1 MNINQKKKELQF
13 LKIQYNKLI
22 KENRN
27 YKKLIYGVLE
37 LHDETKSNIEQK
49 DNKENLIESSYIS
62 KEQLLNKINACKI
75 DNKQKKELQTS
86 FEMLNLKEELNSKKK
101 LLLTKKKEYD
111 DLKHGISLRNMNE
124 MNLKLETIRINKRKL
139 QNEVSS
145 LEEILTKNQEIILQ
159 LENEI
164 KNEEKTNNE
173 MNKQESEYE
182 VKYKN
187 KINELKEIQK
197 DLTELDTRRKIK
209 IFKITKNVVCEGS
222 KLKGLKLKSKIFKI
236 KNDIDKLEKY
246 ENEKRDDLIN
256 LLEQRRNIVSELK
269 NKNLEL
275 EKQINDLDEKNIKLY
290 VKVNENKEEKNAL
303 ENRGKEQIKDIKRLK
318 ELEKEIHEKKIAK
331 NNLIKEIE
339 KRQKCLENIKD
350 DSNKNKNKEIK
361 QEEKNEKQNPEMKN

>member
-1 MNINQKKKELQF
+1 
-13 LKIQYNKLI
+13 
-22 KENRN
+22 
-27 YKKLIYGVLE
+27 
-37 LHDETKSNIEQK
+37 
-49 DNKENLIESSYIS
+49 
-62 KEQLLNKINACKI
+62 
-75 DNKQKKELQTS
+75 
-86 FEMLNLKEELNSKKK
+86 
-101 LLLTKKKEYD
+101 
-111 DLKHGISLRNMNE
+111 MNE
-124 MNLKLETIRINKRKL
+124 MNSKLETIRINERKL

-164 KNEEKTNNE
+164 KKEEKTNNE

-182 VKYKN
+182 MKYKN

-197 DLTELDTRRKIK
+197 DLTELDTRRKMK

-275 EKQINDLDEKNIKLY
+275 EKQINDLDEKNIKL
-290 VKVNENKEEKNAL
+290 
-303 ENRGKEQIKDIKRLK
+303 
-318 ELEKEIHEKKIAK
+318 
-331 NNLIKEIE
+331 
-339 KRQKCLENIKD
+339 
-350 DSNKNKNKEIK
+350 
-361 QEEKNEKQNPEMKN
+361 